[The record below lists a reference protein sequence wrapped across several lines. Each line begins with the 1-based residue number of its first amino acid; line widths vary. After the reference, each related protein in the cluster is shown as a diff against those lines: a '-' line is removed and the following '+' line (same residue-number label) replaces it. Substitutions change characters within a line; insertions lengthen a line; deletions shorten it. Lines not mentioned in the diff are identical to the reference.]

1 MAKLFEDRGVTV
13 DRTYQL
19 NVGGNMDFMNM
30 LERERLES
38 KKVSKTQSVTSQNG
52 SRRRDRAA
60 NVHIGPSDYV
70 AWLDD
75 RKWAFVRLEGRRSA
89 TCR

>member
-1 MAKLFEDRGVTV
+1 
-13 DRTYQL
+13 
-19 NVGGNMDFMNM
+19 M

-38 KKVSKTQSVTSQNG
+38 KKVSKTQAVTSNLTG
-52 SRRRDRAA
+52 SLAGVGSDR

-75 RKWAFVRLEGRRSA
+75 RKWAYVRLRVAPSV